1 MPDPYEIIGVRRDA
15 SLDEIR
21 IAYRRSAQV
30 LHPDRFATSS
40 DGVRSE
46 AARRMLQLN
55 GAMEAIEVERADE
68 ASGTGGLGSV
78 SFGGRAPGS
87 TASAPAAAPPQTPPP
102 PPAPEPEKPAGTN
115 GTPPATA
122 TPSKP
127 VPSAALPRL
136 AAPEQPIERAADKAG
151 DTSEAKPA
159 AASAPPAPPPAEEPV
174 QAGEPATPPGQG
186 LETYVAPPPPPPREE
201 IAAERPD
208 AFAAPA
214 RPSAGPARP
223 PLAREPEPEHRPYSL
238 HADRAFSF
246 DDDDSEYD
254 DLPPVSRRSRT
265 HAGSRSVVPALI
277 AGAVIIVALAV
288 IAAYFVFGRSS
299 GSGEQTFARS
309 GAPFTF
315 KYPKDFHQRRLDGGV
330 ALNKPVYQVG
340 FGLDQSN
347 YLLASTYK
355 LGFTV
360 QDDGSATGPKGQQLT
375 PDQINHDIDV
385 TIAKLASQAGFTE
398 KGVQSGSLGPLRARL
413 YDYAKADGSL
423 SSTFVVALS
432 GTTEYYITCQSSP
445 RGETRITRACD
456 RLLATFSPT

>member
-87 TASAPAAAPPQTPPP
+87 TASAPAAAPPQARPA
-102 PPAPEPEKPAGTN
+102 PPAPAPAKPAATN
-115 GTPPATA
+115 GAPPNAATPPQA
-122 TPSKP
+122 

-136 AAPEQPIERAADKAG
+136 AAPEPETEPPTEKP
-151 DTSEAKPA
+151 EAKPQ
-159 AASAPPAPPPAEEPV
+159 AASTPPAPPEAPVPAS
-174 QAGEPATPPGQG
+174 EPATPPGHE
-186 LETYVAPPPPPPREE
+186 LETYVTQSPAERDVVEEAPPRPTARPETAPPP
-201 IAAERPD
+201 
-208 AFAAPA
+208 AP
-214 RPSAGPARP
+214 
-223 PLAREPEPEHRPYSL
+223 EPEPEAEQRSYFQ
-238 HADRAFSF
+238 HADSAFSY
-246 DDDDSEYD
+246 DDYDAEYD
-254 DLPPVSRRSRT
+254 ELPPVSRRSRT
-265 HAGSRSVVPALI
+265 RAGSRSVVPALI

-330 ALNKPVYQVG
+330 ALNKPAYQVG
-340 FGLDQSN
+340 FGLDESN

-385 TIAKLASQAGFTE
+385 TIAKLAGQAGFTQ
-398 KGVQSGSLGPLRARL
+398 KGVQSGSLGSLRARI
-413 YDYAKADGSL
+413 YDYAKPDGSL

-432 GTTEYYITCQSSP
+432 GTTEYYVTCQSSP
-445 RGETRITRACD
+445 RGEKRIAKACD
-456 RLLATFSPT
+456 RLLATFSPA

>member
-78 SFGGRAPGS
+78 SFGGRAPGA
-87 TASAPAAAPPQTPPP
+87 TASAPAAAPPRTPPAPTAPAPESPGPAATNGAP
-102 PPAPEPEKPAGTN
+102 PPAPA
-115 GTPPATA
+115 PPSA
-122 TPSKP
+122 K
-127 VPSAALPRL
+127 PSAALSP
-136 AAPEQPIERAADKAG
+136 APAPEEPAG
-151 DTSEAKPA
+151 KPA
-159 AASAPPAPPPAEEPV
+159 PKPTAAQTPAPPPSAP
-174 QAGEPATPPGQG
+174 APANEPATPSGRE
-186 LETYVAPPPPPPREE
+186 LETYVAPPPPPEPEA
-201 IAAERPD
+201 IATERRD
-208 AFAAPA
+208 AFAAEPPRQSARAATPPPA
-214 RPSAGPARP
+214 P
-223 PLAREPEPEHRPYSL
+223 EPEPEQRSYSL
-238 HADRAFSF
+238 HADSAFSF
-246 DDDDSEYD
+246 DDDEYSEYD

-265 HAGSRSVVPALI
+265 TAGGGRSVVRALI

-288 IAAYFVFGRSS
+288 IAGYFAFGRSS
-299 GSGEQTFARS
+299 GNGEQTFARS

-315 KYPKDFHQRRLDGGV
+315 KYPKDFRQRRLDGGV
-330 ALNKPVYQVG
+330 ALNKPVYQIG
-340 FGLDQSN
+340 FGLDPSN
-347 YLLASTYK
+347 YLLTSTYK

-360 QDDGSATGPKGQQLT
+360 QDDGTATGPKGQQLT

-385 TIAKLASQAGFTE
+385 TIAKLAGQAGFTQ
-398 KGVQSGSLGPLRARL
+398 KGVQSGSLGSLRARI
-413 YDYAKADGSL
+413 YDYAKPDGSL

-432 GTTEYYITCQSSP
+432 GTTEYYVTCQSSP
-445 RGETRITRACD
+445 RGEQRIAKACD
-456 RLLATFSPT
+456 RLLATFSPA

>member
-78 SFGGRAPGS
+78 SFGARGPGS

-102 PPAPEPEKPAGTN
+102 TPAPAPPKPAATNGTPPPAAAPPQAAPSAARPRLAAAEPRTEKPEEKPEVKPQAASTPPSPREAAVPASEPATPAGHELETYVTRSPAAADVAEEAPPRPTRPEAAPRPAPEPEP
-115 GTPPATA
+115 
-122 TPSKP
+122 
-127 VPSAALPRL
+127 
-136 AAPEQPIERAADKAG
+136 
-151 DTSEAKPA
+151 
-159 AASAPPAPPPAEEPV
+159 
-174 QAGEPATPPGQG
+174 
-186 LETYVAPPPPPPREE
+186 
-201 IAAERPD
+201 
-208 AFAAPA
+208 
-214 RPSAGPARP
+214 
-223 PLAREPEPEHRPYSL
+223 EPEPALHSFFQ
-238 HADRAFSF
+238 HADSAFSY
-246 DDDDSEYD
+246 DDYDAEYD

-265 HAGSRSVVPALI
+265 HGGGRSVLPALI

-299 GSGEQTFARS
+299 GSGEQTFART

-340 FGLDQSN
+340 FGLDESN

-385 TIAKLASQAGFTE
+385 TIAKLATQAGFTQ
-398 KGVQSGSLGPLRARL
+398 KGVQSGNLGPLRARL
-413 YDYAKADGSL
+413 YDYAKADSSL

-432 GTTEYYITCQSSP
+432 GTTEYYVTCQSSP
-445 RGETRITRACD
+445 RGEKRIAKACD
-456 RLLATFSPT
+456 RLLATFSPA

>member
-78 SFGGRAPGS
+78 SFGGRAPGA
-87 TASAPAAAPPQTPPP
+87 TASAPAATPPRTAPAPTAPAPESPAPAATNGAPPPAPAPPSAQASPALPPAPAPEEPAGKPAPKPTAAEKPAPPPSAPAPANEPATPPGRELETYVAPTPPPPEPEAIAAERRDAFAAEPPRQSARPVTP
-102 PPAPEPEKPAGTN
+102 PPAPEPE
-115 GTPPATA
+115 
-122 TPSKP
+122 
-127 VPSAALPRL
+127 
-136 AAPEQPIERAADKAG
+136 PEQR
-151 DTSEAKPA
+151 S
-159 AASAPPAPPPAEEPV
+159 
-174 QAGEPATPPGQG
+174 
-186 LETYVAPPPPPPREE
+186 
-201 IAAERPD
+201 
-208 AFAAPA
+208 
-214 RPSAGPARP
+214 
-223 PLAREPEPEHRPYSL
+223 YSL
-238 HADRAFSF
+238 HADSAFSF
-246 DDDDSEYD
+246 DDDEYSEYD

-265 HAGSRSVVPALI
+265 TAGGGRSVVPALI

-288 IAAYFVFGRSS
+288 IAGYFAFGRSS

-315 KYPKDFHQRRLDGGV
+315 KYPKDFRQRRLDGGV
-330 ALNKPVYQVG
+330 ALNKPVYQIG
-340 FGLDQSN
+340 FGLDTSN

-360 QDDGSATGPKGQQLT
+360 QDDGTATGPKGQQLT

-385 TIAKLASQAGFTE
+385 TIAKLAGQAGFTQ
-398 KGVQSGSLGPLRARL
+398 KGVQSGSLGSLRARI
-413 YDYAKADGSL
+413 YDYAKPDGSL

-432 GTTEYYITCQSSP
+432 GTTEYYVTCQSSP
-445 RGETRITRACD
+445 RGEQRISKACD
-456 RLLATFSPT
+456 RLLATFSPA

>member
-78 SFGGRAPGS
+78 SFGGRNPTA
-87 TASAPAAAPPQTPPP
+87 TASAPAAAPPRPSPPAAAPGEPNGTNGAPPRSPANEAPPIVAPKPAVELPRLPAPAKEPEPAPTAASEPATETTSPPAAGPEQSQSREIAAFIEPPVRKPDAFDPPPARPAAPPP
-102 PPAPEPEKPAGTN
+102 PPRPAPEPE
-115 GTPPATA
+115 
-122 TPSKP
+122 
-127 VPSAALPRL
+127 
-136 AAPEQPIERAADKAG
+136 PEVEQR
-151 DTSEAKPA
+151 S
-159 AASAPPAPPPAEEPV
+159 
-174 QAGEPATPPGQG
+174 
-186 LETYVAPPPPPPREE
+186 
-201 IAAERPD
+201 
-208 AFAAPA
+208 
-214 RPSAGPARP
+214 
-223 PLAREPEPEHRPYSL
+223 YSL
-238 HADRAFSF
+238 NADPFTF

-254 DLPPVSRRSRT
+254 DDLPPVSRRTRQR
-265 HAGSRSVVPALI
+265 GSRSVVPAII
-277 AGAVIIVALAV
+277 AGVVIVVALAV
-288 IAAYFVFGRSS
+288 IAAYFVFGRS
-299 GSGEQTFARS
+299 GGTGEQAFAKA

-330 ALNKPVYQVG
+330 ALNKPAFQVG
-340 FGLDQSN
+340 FGLDESN

-360 QDDGSATGPKGQQLT
+360 ADDGSATGPKGQQLT

-385 TIAKLASQAGFTE
+385 TIAKLASQAGFTQ
-398 KGVQSGSLGPLRARL
+398 KGVESGNLGPMRARI
-413 YDYAKADGSL
+413 YNYAKSDGSL

-432 GTTEYYITCQSSP
+432 GKTEYYVTCQSSP
-445 RGETRITRACD
+445 RGEKRIAKACD
-456 RLLATFSPT
+456 RLLTTFAPA

>member
-78 SFGGRAPGS
+78 SLGGRSPGA
-87 TASAPAAAPPQTPPP
+87 TASAPAAAPPRRPAAPPTPT
-102 PPAPEPEKPAGTN
+102 PPAPAQPASAN
-115 GTPPATA
+115 GTPAPADA
-122 TPSKP
+122 PPKAK
-127 VPSAALPRL
+127 PSAALPSP
-136 AAPEQPIERAADKAG
+136 AAPEEPAAPA
-151 DTSEAKPA
+151 SAKPTA
-159 AASAPPAPPPAEEPV
+159 PTPPPASAPPSEPAPPPGRELA
-174 QAGEPATPPGQG
+174 A
-186 LETYVAPPPPPPREE
+186 YVAPP
-201 IAAERPD
+201 AAEPD
-208 AFAAPA
+208 PFDAPPA
-214 RPSAGPARP
+214 RPAARP
-223 PLAREPEPEHRPYSL
+223 VPPRPEPEPEPEQRSYSL
-238 HADRAFSF
+238 HADNAFSF
-246 DDDDSEYD
+246 EDDDAEYD
-254 DLPPVSRRSRT
+254 DLPPVSRRPRSRS
-265 HAGSRSVVPALI
+265 GSRSIVPALI
-277 AGAVIIVALAV
+277 AGAVIVVALAV
-288 IAAYFVFGRSS
+288 IAGYFVFGRS
-299 GSGEQTFARS
+299 GGAGEQTFARS

-315 KYPKDFHQRRLDGGV
+315 KYPKDFRQRRLDGGV
-330 ALNKPVYQVG
+330 ALNKPAYQVG
-340 FGLDQSN
+340 FGLDESN

-385 TIAKLASQAGFTE
+385 TIAKLASQAGFTQ
-398 KGVQSGSLGPLRARL
+398 KGVESGSLGSLRARI

-423 SSTFVVALS
+423 ASTFVVALS
-432 GTTEYYITCQSSP
+432 GTTEYYVTCQSSP
-445 RGETRITRACD
+445 RGETRIAKACD
-456 RLLATFSPT
+456 RVLASFAPA

>member
-87 TASAPAAAPPQTPPP
+87 TASAAAAAPPQTPPP
-102 PPAPEPEKPAGTN
+102 QPAPAKPAETN
-115 GTPPATA
+115 GVPPTA
-122 TPSKP
+122 AAPPKA

-136 AAPEQPIERAADKAG
+136 AAPEPHNEPPTEQP
-151 DTSEAKPA
+151 EAKPEAPSTPPATPQGHELETFVTHTPAERDLGDEEPPRPTARPA
-159 AASAPPAPPPAEEPV
+159 AAPPVPEPAPPAPEPD
-174 QAGEPATPPGQG
+174 
-186 LETYVAPPPPPPREE
+186 L
-201 IAAERPD
+201 AADTR
-208 AFAAPA
+208 AFFQ
-214 RPSAGPARP
+214 
-223 PLAREPEPEHRPYSL
+223 
-238 HADRAFSF
+238 HADSAFSY
-246 DDDDSEYD
+246 DDYDAEYD
-254 DLPPVSRRSRT
+254 DLPPVSRRSRA
-265 HAGSRSVVPALI
+265 HAGGRSAVPALI

-340 FGLDQSN
+340 FGLDESN

-385 TIAKLASQAGFTE
+385 TIAKLATQAGFTQ
-398 KGVQSGSLGPLRARL
+398 KGVQSGNLGPLRARL
-413 YDYAKADGSL
+413 YDYAKPDGSL

-432 GTTEYYITCQSSP
+432 GTTEYYVTCQSSP
-445 RGETRITRACD
+445 RGETRIAKACD
-456 RLLATFSPT
+456 RLLATFSPA

>member
-55 GAMEAIEVERADE
+55 GAMEAIEIERADE

-87 TASAPAAAPPQTPPP
+87 AASAAAPPKT
-102 PPAPEPEKPAGTN
+102 PAPAPAPEKPAGTN
-115 GTPPATA
+115 GAPTTAA
-122 TPSKP
+122 TPSTP

-136 AAPEQPIERAADKAG
+136 AAPEQPIERTAG
-151 DTSEAKPA
+151 QVGETPEAKPEA
-159 AASAPPAPPPAEEPV
+159 VSAPPPPAEEPV
-174 QAGEPATPPGQG
+174 KAREAATPAGQG
-186 LETYVAPPPPPPREE
+186 LETYVAPPLPHREE

-238 HADRAFSF
+238 HAERAFSF

-385 TIAKLASQAGFTE
+385 TIAKLASQAGFTQ

-445 RGETRITRACD
+445 RGATRITRACD